1 MSGATVLTT
10 FYDRPGPNSSQTRVT
25 ARSFILASNSEVTYL
40 PPKMWPQKKLS
51 EDALAAG
58 HIISPVNISDN
69 STKTAAKTRK
79 ITTDKLDLTGLDV
92 PSFNQYIYMNGLIS
106 VAINEPSAATIKL
119 NGKTYKLNGTIILL
133 FYHSFI
139 EFILMFVNAS
149 DFKDQI
155 HISLPLLLYGPATEA
170 TKYFNSIGT
179 APGNTKGVSPGNLF
193 KDLSGG
199 AYTYLGSSIIP
210 QNNGAVDPVTWY
222 VFENGVNIA
231 EKDFIKL
238 WSVIDPSG
246 VMFAGAGTSTIPNT
260 TDVYYLPESQIFRPV
275 SKDAQHIISAGQ
287 CKLVRAV
294 EYYDPKTG
302 KLTAGVEGNTFVPV
316 ASIMNPSAPDEKW
329 MKDAPSGGS
338 TATIEIPGISHAV
351 ESTIAVI
358 IGIIVSCLIAFSVWK
373 VVEYRKLPVTASFVK
388 KSAI

>member
-1 MSGATVLTT
+1 
-10 FYDRPGPNSSQTRVT
+10 
-25 ARSFILASNSEVTYL
+25 
-40 PPKMWPQKKLS
+40 
-51 EDALAAG
+51 
-58 HIISPVNISDN
+58 
-69 STKTAAKTRK
+69 
-79 ITTDKLDLTGLDV
+79 
-92 PSFNQYIYMNGLIS
+92 
-106 VAINEPSAATIKL
+106 
-119 NGKTYKLNGTIILL
+119 
-133 FYHSFI
+133 
-139 EFILMFVNAS
+139 
-149 DFKDQI
+149 
-155 HISLPLLLYGPATEA
+155 
-170 TKYFNSIGT
+170 
-179 APGNTKGVSPGNLF
+179 
-193 KDLSGG
+193 
-199 AYTYLGSSIIP
+199 
-210 QNNGAVDPVTWY
+210 
-222 VFENGVNIA
+222 
-231 EKDFIKL
+231 
-238 WSVIDPSG
+238 VIDPSG

-373 VVEYRKLPVTASFVK
+373 VVEYRKLPVSASFVK